1 MTERRVGMYTC
12 SKCGTKFPTVISR
25 QRYLIVAEEQL
36 KSIQDELSSVKKGNE
51 DLSAKVEG
59 MVEQQREMESSM
71 ERVAKENEVKRL
83 QVKLA
88 ELEEFVGYLRKEKG
102 ELEQKA
108 SRLRKALDSFG
119 ANGRKGVSCFGFVGC
134 SLLIQHGLLRPER
147 LNLALERGCGL
158 LQFEGGYLLVQ

>member
-1 MTERRVGMYTC
+1 LPNCPKCGNKETLPTRSFNVIVEPVKGERGMTERRVGMYTC

-51 DLSAKVEG
+51 DLSAKVQG

-71 ERVAKENEVKRL
+71 ERAAKENDVKRL
-83 QVKLA
+83 QMKLA

-108 SRLRKALDSFG
+108 SRLR
-119 ANGRKGVSCFGFVGC
+119 
-134 SLLIQHGLLRPER
+134 
-147 LNLALERGCGL
+147 
-158 LQFEGGYLLVQ
+158 

>member
-36 KSIQDELSSVKKGNE
+36 KSIQDELSSMKKGNE

-71 ERVAKENEVKRL
+71 ERAAKENEVKRL
-83 QVKLA
+83 QQKLT

-108 SRLRKALDSFG
+108 SRLR
-119 ANGRKGVSCFGFVGC
+119 
-134 SLLIQHGLLRPER
+134 
-147 LNLALERGCGL
+147 
-158 LQFEGGYLLVQ
+158 